1 MNCQGPLSRTLTH
14 NQGLI
19 LDPDASREF
28 NDYPGYVL
36 LENMN
41 IMVIVI
47 TAMMITIL
55 PTILNM
61 IPRSR
66 RSAAIATG
74 MNSVALEDLLAS
86 RKSSPARKTA
96 IINRTA
102 GISFTLTV

>member
-1 MNCQGPLSRTLTH
+1 M
-14 NQGLI
+14 
-19 LDPDASREF
+19 A
-28 NDYPGYVL
+28 
-36 LENMN
+36 
-41 IMVIVI
+41 MVIA
-47 TAMMITIL
+47 AMMRIIL

-66 RSAAIATG
+66 SSVAIATG
-74 MNSVALEDLLAS
+74 MNSVVLEDLLAS